1 MDEQQALLVIQSA
14 LDLVRTYYETL
25 LLDKIQFDTIQR
37 EVEYRQKIGFSD
49 ILKARGKV
57 SRRIEQIEYELER
70 NEGE

>member
-1 MDEQQALLVIQSA
+1 MDEEQALLVIQSA

-25 LLDKIQFDTIQR
+25 LFDKIQR
-37 EVEYRQKIGFSD
+37 KVEYQQKIGFSD

-57 SRRIEQIEYELER
+57 SRYIEKIEHEE

>member
-25 LLDKIQFDTIQR
+25 LFDKIQR
-37 EVEYRQKIGFSD
+37 KVEYQQEIGFSD

-57 SRRIEQIEYELER
+57 SRRIEKIEYQLEHD
-70 NEGE
+70 EGE